1 MNNMKNCK
9 EKLIQTETSLTENYP
24 IKKSQKETDSSS
36 SENNI
41 FPCNDENNESNK
53 IKIFNVIY
61 REQISLF
68 KNIEKVLSVNEQ
80 NFMKRKRNNKK
91 RRRRDNQDNMR
102 KKIKRGFLNNSLI
115 QKMNELLKRSGSVL
129 YFEKFPQNF
138 VCNISRQINNK
149 LINMTLKEIFETKEL
164 YDEKELNNYYHNLK
178 VIKSEEIKEC
188 DELKIILN
196 KKYCELFEEYI
207 NSKEFQIDEINRLKN
222 KEMNDTYIER
232 YIYLAKHFIEFFN
245 NL

>member
-1 MNNMKNCK
+1 MNSMKNCK
-9 EKLIQTETSLTENYP
+9 DKYMITKTSFAKNYP

-36 SENNI
+36 SENNT
-41 FPCNDENNESNK
+41 FPCNEEKNESNK
-53 IKIFNVIY
+53 IKIFDVIY

-68 KNIEKVLSVNEQ
+68 TNIEKDLIINEQ
-80 NFMKRKRNNKK
+80 NYIKRKRNNKR

-115 QKMNELLKRSGSVL
+115 PKINLLLKSSGNIL

-138 VCNISRQINNK
+138 VSNISRQINNK
-149 LINMTLKEIFETKEL
+149 LINMTLKEIFERKEL
-164 YDEKELNNYYHNLK
+164 YEDKDLNNYNHNLT
-178 VIKSEEIKEC
+178 VIKSEEIQKC

-196 KKYCELFEEYI
+196 KKYYELFEEYI

-222 KEMNDTYIER
+222 KKMDDEYIKK
-232 YIYLAKHFIEFFN
+232 YIYLAKHSIEFFTN
-245 NL
+245 

>member
-1 MNNMKNCK
+1 MKNCRTFPP
-9 EKLIQTETSLTENYP
+9 TETNKNYQ

-36 SENNI
+36 SENNT
-41 FPCNDENNESNK
+41 FPCNEEKNESNK
-53 IKIFNVIY
+53 IKIFDVIY

-68 KNIEKVLSVNEQ
+68 TNIEKDLIINEQ
-80 NFMKRKRNNKK
+80 NYIKRKRNIKR
-91 RRRRDNQDNMR
+91 RRRRDNKDNMR

-115 QKMNELLKRSGSVL
+115 PKINLLLKSSGNIL

-138 VCNISRQINNK
+138 VSNISRQINNK
-149 LINMTLKEIFETKEL
+149 LINMTLKEIFERKEL
-164 YDEKELNNYYHNLK
+164 YEDKDINNYNHNLT
-178 VIKSEEIKEC
+178 VIKSEEIQEC
-188 DELKIILN
+188 DELNIILN

-222 KEMNDTYIER
+222 KDMNDEYIEK

-245 NL
+245 NYE

>member
-1 MNNMKNCK
+1 MKNCRTFPP
-9 EKLIQTETSLTENYP
+9 TETNKNYP

-36 SENNI
+36 SENNT
-41 FPCNDENNESNK
+41 FPCNEEKNESNK
-53 IKIFNVIY
+53 IKIFDVIY

-68 KNIEKVLSVNEQ
+68 TNIEKDLIINEQ
-80 NFMKRKRNNKK
+80 NYIKRKRNNKR

-115 QKMNELLKRSGSVL
+115 PKINLLLKSSGNIL

-138 VCNISRQINNK
+138 VSNISRKINNK
-149 LINMTLKEIFETKEL
+149 LINMTLKEIFERKEL
-164 YDEKELNNYYHNLK
+164 YEDKDINNYNHNLT
-178 VIKSEEIKEC
+178 VIKSEEIQEC
-188 DELKIILN
+188 DELNIILN

-222 KEMNDTYIER
+222 KDMNDEYIEK
-232 YIYLAKHFIEFFN
+232 YLFIAKHFTDFFN
-245 NL
+245 NF

>member
-1 MNNMKNCK
+1 MKNCRTFPP
-9 EKLIQTETSLTENYP
+9 TEINKNYP

-36 SENNI
+36 SENNT
-41 FPCNDENNESNK
+41 FPCNEEKNESNK
-53 IKIFNVIY
+53 IKIFDVIY

-68 KNIEKVLSVNEQ
+68 TNIEKDLIINEQ
-80 NFMKRKRNNKK
+80 NYTKRKRNITR

-115 QKMNELLKRSGSVL
+115 PKINLLLKSSGNIL

-138 VCNISRQINNK
+138 VSNISRQINNK
-149 LINMTLKEIFETKEL
+149 LINMTLKEIFERKEL
-164 YDEKELNNYYHNLK
+164 YEDKDINNYNHNLT
-178 VIKSEEIKEC
+178 VIKSEEIQEC
-188 DELKIILN
+188 DELNIILN

-222 KEMNDTYIER
+222 KDMNDEYIEK
-232 YIYLAKHFIEFFN
+232 YLFLAKHFTDFFN
-245 NL
+245 NF

>member
-1 MNNMKNCK
+1 MKNCRTFPP
-9 EKLIQTETSLTENYP
+9 TETNKNYP

-36 SENNI
+36 SENNT
-41 FPCNDENNESNK
+41 FPCNEEKNESNK
-53 IKIFNVIY
+53 IKIFDVIY

-68 KNIEKVLSVNEQ
+68 TNIEKDLIINEQ
-80 NFMKRKRNNKK
+80 NYIKRKRNNKR

-115 QKMNELLKRSGSVL
+115 PKINLLLKSSGNIL

-138 VCNISRQINNK
+138 VSNISRKINNK
-149 LINMTLKEIFETKEL
+149 LINMTLKEIFQKKEL
-164 YDEKELNNYYHNLK
+164 YEDKDINNYNHNLT
-178 VIKSEEIKEC
+178 VIKSEEIQEC
-188 DELKIILN
+188 DELNIILN

-222 KEMNDTYIER
+222 KEMDDAYIEK
-232 YIYLAKHFIEFFN
+232 YIYLAFHFIEFFN
-245 NL
+245 DL

>member
-1 MNNMKNCK
+1 MKNYRTFPT
-9 EKLIQTETSLTENYP
+9 TETNKNYP

-36 SENNI
+36 SENNT
-41 FPCNDENNESNK
+41 FLCNEEKDESNK
-53 IKIFNVIY
+53 IKIFDVIY

-68 KNIEKVLSVNEQ
+68 TNIEKDLIINEQ
-80 NFMKRKRNNKK
+80 NYIKRKRNNKR

-115 QKMNELLKRSGSVL
+115 PKINLLLKSSGNIL

-138 VCNISRQINNK
+138 VSNISRQINNK
-149 LINMTLKEIFETKEL
+149 LINMTLKEIFERKEL
-164 YDEKELNNYYHNLK
+164 YEDKDINNYNHNLT
-178 VIKSEEIKEC
+178 VIKSEEIQEC
-188 DELKIILN
+188 DELNIILN

-222 KEMNDTYIER
+222 KDMNDEYIEK
-232 YIYLAKHFIEFFN
+232 YLFLAKHFTDFFN
-245 NL
+245 NF

>member
-1 MNNMKNCK
+1 MKNYRTFPT
-9 EKLIQTETSLTENYP
+9 TETNKNYP

-36 SENNI
+36 SENNT
-41 FPCNDENNESNK
+41 FLCNEEKDESNK
-53 IKIFNVIY
+53 IKIFDVIY

-68 KNIEKVLSVNEQ
+68 TNIEKDLIINEQ
-80 NFMKRKRNNKK
+80 NYIKRKRNNKR

-115 QKMNELLKRSGSVL
+115 PKINLLLKSSGNIL

-138 VCNISRQINNK
+138 VSNISRQINNK
-149 LINMTLKEIFETKEL
+149 LINMTLKEIFERKEL
-164 YDEKELNNYYHNLK
+164 YEDKDINNYNHNLT
-178 VIKSEEIKEC
+178 VIKSEEIQEC
-188 DELKIILN
+188 DELNIILN

-222 KEMNDTYIER
+222 KDMNDEYIEK
-232 YIYLAKHFIEFFN
+232 YLYLAKHFTDFFN
-245 NL
+245 NF

>member
-1 MNNMKNCK
+1 MKNCRTFPP
-9 EKLIQTETSLTENYP
+9 TETNKNYP

-36 SENNI
+36 SENNT
-41 FPCNDENNESNK
+41 FPCNEEKNESNK
-53 IKIFNVIY
+53 IKIFDVIY

-68 KNIEKVLSVNEQ
+68 TNIEKDLIINEQ
-80 NFMKRKRNNKK
+80 NYIKRKRNNKR

-115 QKMNELLKRSGSVL
+115 PKINLLLKSSGNIL

-138 VCNISRQINNK
+138 VSNISRKINNK
-149 LINMTLKEIFETKEL
+149 LINMTLKEIFEKKEL
-164 YDEKELNNYYHNLK
+164 YEDKDINNYNHNLT
-178 VIKSEEIKEC
+178 VIKSEEIQEC
-188 DELKIILN
+188 DELNIILN

-222 KEMNDTYIER
+222 KDMNDEYIEK

-245 NL
+245 NYE

>member
-1 MNNMKNCK
+1 MKNYRTFSS
-9 EKLIQTETSLTENYP
+9 TETNKNYQ

-36 SENNI
+36 SENNT
-41 FPCNDENNESNK
+41 FLCNEEKDESNK
-53 IKIFNVIY
+53 IKIFDVIY

-68 KNIEKVLSVNEQ
+68 TNIEKDLIVNEQ
-80 NFMKRKRNNKK
+80 NYIKRKRNNKR

-115 QKMNELLKRSGSVL
+115 PKINLLLKSSGNIL

-138 VCNISRQINNK
+138 VSNISRKINNK
-149 LINMTLKEIFETKEL
+149 LINMTLKEIFERKEL
-164 YDEKELNNYYHNLK
+164 YEDKDINNYNHNLT
-178 VIKSEEIKEC
+178 VIKSEEIQEC
-188 DELKIILN
+188 DELNIILN

-222 KEMNDTYIER
+222 KDMNDEYIEK
-232 YIYLAKHFIEFFN
+232 YLFLAKHFTDFFN
-245 NL
+245 NF

>member
-1 MNNMKNCK
+1 MKNCRTFPP
-9 EKLIQTETSLTENYP
+9 TETNKNYQ

-36 SENNI
+36 SENNT
-41 FPCNDENNESNK
+41 FLCNEEKDESNK
-53 IKIFNVIY
+53 IKIFDVIY

-68 KNIEKVLSVNEQ
+68 TNIEKDLIINEQ
-80 NFMKRKRNNKK
+80 NYIKRKRNITK

-115 QKMNELLKRSGSVL
+115 PKINLLLKSCGNIL

-138 VCNISRQINNK
+138 VSNISRQINNK
-149 LINMTLKEIFETKEL
+149 LINMTLKEIFERKEL
-164 YDEKELNNYYHNLK
+164 YEDKDINNYNHNLT
-178 VIKSEEIKEC
+178 VIKSEEIQEC
-188 DELKIILN
+188 DELNIILN

-222 KEMNDTYIER
+222 KDMNDEYIEK

-245 NL
+245 NYE

>member
-1 MNNMKNCK
+1 MKNCRTFPP
-9 EKLIQTETSLTENYP
+9 TETNKNYQ

-36 SENNI
+36 SENNT
-41 FPCNDENNESNK
+41 FLCNEEKDESNK
-53 IKIFNVIY
+53 IKIFDVIY

-68 KNIEKVLSVNEQ
+68 TNIEKDLIINEQ
-80 NFMKRKRNNKK
+80 NYIKRKRNNKR

-115 QKMNELLKRSGSVL
+115 PKINLLLKSSGNIL

-138 VCNISRQINNK
+138 ISNISRQINNK
-149 LINMTLKEIFETKEL
+149 LINMTLKEIFERKEL
-164 YDEKELNNYYHNLK
+164 YEDKDINNYNHNLT
-178 VIKSEEIKEC
+178 VIKSEEIQEC

-222 KEMNDTYIER
+222 KDMNDEYIEK
-232 YIYLAKHFIEFFN
+232 YLFLAKHFTDFFN
-245 NL
+245 NF

>member
-1 MNNMKNCK
+1 MKNCRTFPP
-9 EKLIQTETSLTENYP
+9 TETNKNYP

-36 SENNI
+36 SENNT
-41 FPCNDENNESNK
+41 FPCNEEKNESNK
-53 IKIFNVIY
+53 IKIFDVIY

-68 KNIEKVLSVNEQ
+68 TNIEKDLIINEQ
-80 NFMKRKRNNKK
+80 NYIKRKRNNKR

-115 QKMNELLKRSGSVL
+115 PKINLLLKSSGNIL

-138 VCNISRQINNK
+138 VSNISRKINNK
-149 LINMTLKEIFETKEL
+149 LINMTLKEIFEKKEL
-164 YDEKELNNYYHNLK
+164 YEDKDINNYNNNLT
-178 VIKSEEIKEC
+178 VIKSEEIQEC

-222 KEMNDTYIER
+222 KDMNDEYIEK
-232 YIYLAKHFIEFFN
+232 YLFLAKHFTDFFN
-245 NL
+245 NF

>member
-1 MNNMKNCK
+1 MNNFNKK
-9 EKLIQTETSLTENYP
+9 FLIAEPTFTENYS
-24 IKKSQKETDSSS
+24 IRKSQEDIDSSS
-36 SENNI
+36 SENNT
-41 FPCNDENNESNK
+41 PSNSYEK
-53 IKIFNVIY
+53 VETCKIFDVKY

-68 KNIEKVLSVNEQ
+68 TSIEKILIVKEE
-80 NFMKRKRNNKK
+80 NFLQRKRNFIK
-91 RRRRDNQDNMR
+91 RRRRDNRDNIR

-115 QKMNELLKRSGSVL
+115 QKMNELLKCSGSVL

-149 LINMTLKEIFETKEL
+149 LLNMTLEEIFEKREL
-164 YDEKELNNYYHNLK
+164 YDEKELNNFYHNLT
-178 VIKSEEIKEC
+178 VIKSKEIQKYN
-188 DELKIILN
+188 ELRNILA

-207 NSKEFQIDEINRLKN
+207 NSKEFKIDEISRLKR
-222 KEMNDTYIER
+222 KEMNDEYIEN

>member
-1 MNNMKNCK
+1 MKNCRTFPP
-9 EKLIQTETSLTENYP
+9 TETNKNYQ

-36 SENNI
+36 SENNT
-41 FPCNDENNESNK
+41 FPCNEEKNESNK
-53 IKIFNVIY
+53 IKIFDVIY

-68 KNIEKVLSVNEQ
+68 TNIEKDLIINEQ
-80 NFMKRKRNNKK
+80 NYIKRKRNNKR

-115 QKMNELLKRSGSVL
+115 PKINLLLKSSGNIL

-138 VCNISRQINNK
+138 VSNISRQINNK
-149 LINMTLKEIFETKEL
+149 LINMTLKEIFEKKEL
-164 YDEKELNNYYHNLK
+164 YEDKDINNYNHNLT
-178 VIKSEEIKEC
+178 VIKSEEIQEC
-188 DELKIILN
+188 DELNIILN

-222 KEMNDTYIER
+222 KDMNDEYIEK

-245 NL
+245 NYE

>member
-1 MNNMKNCK
+1 MNIMKNCK
-9 EKLIQTETSLTENYP
+9 DEFIITKTTFTKNYP

-36 SENNI
+36 SENNT
-41 FPCNDENNESNK
+41 FPCNEEKNESNK
-53 IKIFNVIY
+53 IKIFDVIY

-68 KNIEKVLSVNEQ
+68 TNIEKDLIVNEQ
-80 NFMKRKRNNKK
+80 NYIKRKRNNKR

-115 QKMNELLKRSGSVL
+115 PKINLLLKSSGNIL

-138 VCNISRQINNK
+138 VSNISRKINNK
-149 LINMTLKEIFETKEL
+149 LINMTLKEIFERKEL
-164 YDEKELNNYYHNLK
+164 YEDKDINNYNHNLT
-178 VIKSEEIKEC
+178 VIKSEEIQEC
-188 DELKIILN
+188 DELNIILN

-222 KEMNDTYIER
+222 KDMNDEYIEK
-232 YIYLAKHFIEFFN
+232 YLFLAKHFTDFFN
-245 NL
+245 NF

>member
-1 MNNMKNCK
+1 MKNCRTFPP
-9 EKLIQTETSLTENYP
+9 TETNKNYP

-36 SENNI
+36 SENNT
-41 FPCNDENNESNK
+41 FLCNEEKDESNK
-53 IKIFNVIY
+53 IKIFDVIY

-68 KNIEKVLSVNEQ
+68 TNIEKDLIINEQ
-80 NFMKRKRNNKK
+80 NYIKRKRNNKR

-102 KKIKRGFLNNSLI
+102 KIIKRGFLNNSLI
-115 QKMNELLKRSGSVL
+115 PKINLLLKSSGNIL

-138 VCNISRQINNK
+138 VSNISRQINNK
-149 LINMTLKEIFETKEL
+149 LINMTLKEIFERKEL
-164 YDEKELNNYYHNLK
+164 YEDKDINNYNHNLT
-178 VIKSEEIKEC
+178 VIKSEEIQEC
-188 DELKIILN
+188 DELNIILN

-222 KEMNDTYIER
+222 KDMNDEYIEK

-245 NL
+245 NYE

>member
-1 MNNMKNCK
+1 MKNFNTK
-9 EKLIQTETSLTENYP
+9 FLTAEPTFTENYS
-24 IKKSQKETDSSS
+24 IRKSQEDIDSSS
-36 SENNI
+36 SENNT
-41 FPCNDENNESNK
+41 PSNSYEK
-53 IKIFNVIY
+53 VETCKIFDVKY

-68 KNIEKVLSVNEQ
+68 TSIEKILIVKEE
-80 NFMKRKRNNKK
+80 NFLQRKRNFTK
-91 RRRRDNQDNMR
+91 RRRRENRDNIR

-115 QKMNELLKRSGSVL
+115 QKMIELLKCSESVL

-149 LINMTLKEIFETKEL
+149 LLNMTLEEIFEKREL
-164 YDEKELNNYYHNLK
+164 YDEKELNNFYHNLT
-178 VIKSEEIKEC
+178 VIKSKEIQQYN
-188 DELKIILN
+188 ELRNILA

-207 NSKEFQIDEINRLKN
+207 NSKEFKIDEIDRLKR
-222 KEMNDTYIER
+222 KEMNDEYIEN

>member
-1 MNNMKNCK
+1 MKNCRTFPP
-9 EKLIQTETSLTENYP
+9 TETNKNYQ

-36 SENNI
+36 SENNT
-41 FPCNDENNESNK
+41 FPCNEEKNESNK
-53 IKIFNVIY
+53 IKIFDVIY

-68 KNIEKVLSVNEQ
+68 TNIEKDLIINEQ
-80 NFMKRKRNNKK
+80 NYIKRKRNITK

-115 QKMNELLKRSGSVL
+115 PKINLLLKSSGNIL

-138 VCNISRQINNK
+138 VSNISRKINNK
-149 LINMTLKEIFETKEL
+149 LINMTLKEIFERKEL
-164 YDEKELNNYYHNLK
+164 YEDKDINNYNHNLT
-178 VIKSEEIKEC
+178 VIKSEEIQEC

-222 KEMNDTYIER
+222 KDMNDEYIEK
-232 YIYLAKHFIEFFN
+232 YIYLTKHFIEFFN
-245 NL
+245 NYE

>member
-1 MNNMKNCK
+1 MKNCRTFPP
-9 EKLIQTETSLTENYP
+9 TETNKNYQ

-36 SENNI
+36 SENNT
-41 FPCNDENNESNK
+41 FLCNEEKNESNK
-53 IKIFNVIY
+53 IKIFDVIY

-68 KNIEKVLSVNEQ
+68 TNIEKDLIINEQ
-80 NFMKRKRNNKK
+80 NYIKRKRNNKR

-115 QKMNELLKRSGSVL
+115 PKINLLLKSSGNIL

-138 VCNISRQINNK
+138 VSNISRKINNK
-149 LINMTLKEIFETKEL
+149 LINMTLKEIFERKEL
-164 YDEKELNNYYHNLK
+164 YEDKDINNYNHNLT
-178 VIKSEEIKEC
+178 VIKSEEIQEC

-196 KKYCELFEEYI
+196 KKYFELFEEYI

-222 KEMNDTYIER
+222 KDMNDEYIEK
-232 YIYLAKHFIEFFN
+232 YLFLAKHFTDFFN
-245 NL
+245 NF